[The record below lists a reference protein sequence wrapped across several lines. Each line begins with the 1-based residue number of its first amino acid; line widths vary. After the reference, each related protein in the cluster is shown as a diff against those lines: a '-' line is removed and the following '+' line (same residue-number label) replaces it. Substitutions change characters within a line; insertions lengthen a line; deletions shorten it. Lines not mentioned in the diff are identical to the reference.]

1 MEENINNDG
10 KKIEEQSSDKK
21 IKVMKVKVHGMHCGS
36 CEVLV
41 ERNFKK
47 LPGIESV
54 KVNHASGKA
63 KVFYTEEPNIEDL
76 ENTIK
81 EHGYKVSH
89 WNERHLVKHDD
100 EKPDYLTIGGIVV
113 IVVSAYLLL
122 KRLNL
127 IPDIG
132 VSDTMSLG
140 FVFLIGLVASMSTCL
155 AATGGLLIAIA
166 SKYKEKH
173 PELTGKQA
181 FRPHVYFNI
190 GRVVSY
196 TILGGLVGAIGSLFT
211 LSPTMNGVLTIIIA
225 VVMLLLGFQML
236 NIFPFLRNF
245 QFKMPKFLAH
255 KIHDSSN
262 SDHKLAP
269 FSLGAA
275 TFFLPC
281 GFTQALQL
289 YVLSKGDFM
298 TGAITMLVFS
308 LGTLPAL
315 VSLGAVSSYAKGSF
329 KKTFMKFAGVIVVLL
344 AIFSIGNSLKLFGV
358 TSFSSSNPAEN
369 GGIELVNGKQ
379 VIDMSVNGLDYYPSE
394 FRIMKGVPVEWRI
407 DGRKAQGCAQVLV
420 ASKLGITRRLSRD
433 SLTVVEFTPQQTG
446 KIIFT
451 CGMGMA
457 GPGTFN
463 VVA

>member
-1 MEENINNDG
+1 MEENT
-10 KKIEEQSSDKK
+10 DKK
-21 IKVMKVKVHGMHCGS
+21 TKVMKVKVHGMHCGS

-41 ERNFKK
+41 ERSFKK
-47 LPGIESV
+47 LPGIEKV
-54 KVNHASGKA
+54 NVNHASGKA
-63 KVFYTEEPNIEDL
+63 KIYYTQEPNIEDL

-89 WNERHLVKHDD
+89 WSERHLVKHEND
-100 EKPDYLTIGGIVV
+100 KPDYLTLSGIFV
-113 IVVSAYLLL
+113 IVIALFLIL
-122 KRLNL
+122 KRLNIL
-127 IPDIG
+127 PDIG

-140 FVFLIGLVASMSTCL
+140 FVFVIGLVASMSTCL

-166 SKYKEKH
+166 AKYKEKH

-181 FRPHVYFNI
+181 FKPHIYFNI
-190 GRVVSY
+190 GRILSY
-196 TILGGLVGAIGSLFT
+196 MILGGLVGALGSLFT
-211 LSPTMNGVLTIIIA
+211 LTPVMNGILTIIIA
-225 VVMLLLGFQML
+225 VVMLLLGFQLL

-255 KIHDSSN
+255 KIHDSSG

-269 FSLGAA
+269 FTLGAA

-289 YVLSKGDFM
+289 YVLSRGDFM

-315 VSLGAVSSYAKGSF
+315 ASLGALSSYAKGSF
-329 KKTFMKFAGVIVVLL
+329 KKNFMRIAGVIVVLL
-344 AIFSIGNSLKLFGV
+344 AVFSIGNSLKLFGV
-358 TSFSSSNPAEN
+358 TAFSTHQKAEN
-369 GGIELVNGKQ
+369 VAIPVFDGVQ
-379 VIDMSVNGLDYYPSE
+379 VINMAVNGLDYYPSE
-394 FRIMKGVPVEWRI
+394 FTIKKGVPVEWRI
-407 DGRKAQGCAQVLV
+407 DGRKAQGCAQVIV
-420 ASKLGITRRLSRD
+420 ASKAGITSRLLRD
-433 SLTVVEFTPQQTG
+433 AVTVVKFTPQQTG
-446 KIIFT
+446 KITFT